1 MKSAADV
8 ASNAGA
14 LPAKP
19 GKARRQRAAGYA
31 FNAGALPPVSSLHN
45 VRMPI
50 PCAIKPARKA
60 RGLYKAW
67 KGTLRAQQK
76 NCKVAYARSPW
87 HAARKEAACCPARLK
102 AFLLSERADGGA
114 LCPALEVT
122 GSESFLRGA
131 FTGIAAGFQNQ

>member
-8 ASNAGA
+8 ASNTGT

-45 VRMPI
+45 VRI
-50 PCAIKPARKA
+50 CA
-60 RGLYKAW
+60 Y
-67 KGTLRAQQK
+67 TLRNQQK

-87 HAARKEAACCPARLK
+87 PTARKEAACCPARLK

-122 GSESFLRGA
+122 GSESFLRVA